1 MIWVVTPDSL
11 KLFRDIAQSRSFSKG
26 AVLNEVSQSAASQL
40 VQELERS
47 LQVNLLDRSTR
58 PLSVTPAGQ
67 IYLEFCRDVLRRH
80 QELLAAFGQLKQ
92 RVEGT
97 VRVAS
102 IYSIGLSEM
111 VQLEKEF
118 GLRHPDAALEIQY
131 LRPEK
136 VYGAVEADSVDLGL
150 VSYAEASREI
160 QVIPWRHEEMVLA
173 TAPDHR
179 LARKVATI
187 QGALPPEDLQG
198 VDFIGF
204 DEDLPIRR
212 AVDAFLR
219 EHGIQVNLLLH
230 FDNLQMV
237 KEAVVQRVGVSLLP
251 ARVLRDDIRL
261 KRLAAI
267 RIAGA
272 ELYRPL
278 GIIHRKKKRFQQAAQ
293 AFLELLQEK
302 PAGEL
307 GAG

>member
-1 MIWVVTPDSL
+1 VTQESL

-26 AVLNEVSQSAASQL
+26 AAMNGVSQSAASQL

-47 LQVNLLDRSTR
+47 FEVNLLDRSTR
-58 PLSVTPAGQ
+58 PLSVTPTGQ
-67 IYLEFCRDVLRRH
+67 IYLEFCRDILRRH
-80 QELLAAFGQLKQ
+80 QELLAVFGRLKTKI
-92 RVEGT
+92 EGT

-118 GLRHPDAALEIQY
+118 AARYPETTLEVQY

-136 VYGAVEADSVDLGL
+136 VYEAVEADSVDLGL
-150 VSYAEASREI
+150 VSYPEPSREI
-160 QVIPWRHEEMVLA
+160 QVIPWRREEMVLA
-173 TAPDHR
+173 TAPDHP
-179 LARKVATI
+179 LARKVASI
-187 QGALPPEDLQG
+187 QGALPPQDLEG
-198 VDFIGF
+198 ADFIGF
-204 DEDLPIRR
+204 DEELPIRH

-219 EHGIQVNLLLH
+219 ERGVHVNLLLH

-237 KEAVVQRVGVSLLP
+237 KEAVTQRVGVSLLP
-251 ARVLRDDIRL
+251 ARGLRDDIRQ

-293 AFLELLQEK
+293 AFLDLLQER
-302 PAGEL
+302 PVAEL
-307 GAG
+307 GAA